1 MKISYLITCHNETND
16 LLELVEKI
24 KTHIDLNAPNDEVVI
39 LDDFSDNEETKKI
52 LDKAKGYGFTVV
64 QHALNKNFAEHKN
77 YGGKHCVG
85 DYIVQLDADE
95 YLCPELLQNM
105 QELLKANPT
114 VELYRVPRVNIVRG
128 ATPKDAAM
136 WGWHLSTISEH
147 FGDWPIINWNHGDY
161 QSRIYKN
168 NPKIQWHKPL
178 HETITGANMVANLPK
193 EVEWSIIHDKTI
205 DRQRAQNMFYNK
217 NWSVSA
223 NMGRG

>member
-1 MKISYLITCHNETND
+1 MKISYLVTCKNETRE
-16 LLELVEKI
+16 LLELIEKL
-24 KTHIDLNAPNDEVVI
+24 KTHLDTNAPSDEVVI
-39 LDDFSDNEETKKI
+39 LDDFSDNEDTKKI
-52 LDKAKGYGFTVV
+52 LDNARTYGFTVI

-77 YGGKHCVG
+77 YGGKRCVG

-95 YLCPELLQNM
+95 YLWPSFLTDM

-128 ATPKDAAM
+128 ATEQDAIT
-136 WGWHLSTISEH
+136 WGWHLSKLPQFGEH
-147 FGDWPIINWNHGDY
+147 PIINWNHGDY

-168 NPKIQWHKPL
+168 SLKIQWHKPL
-178 HETITGANMVANLPK
+178 HETITGATVTANLPK

-217 NWSVSA
+217 NWSRDA